1 MFDDLIKSMDAD
13 LIAIF
18 GIDATWSRVGS
29 VTVRCI
35 IDKDVVRA
43 NDYGEVTRNAF
54 ELTMQR
60 PAGTQPAVGDT
71 FTTTDSVYRVDRIEA
86 DDGFIIKMA
95 VSKSS

>member
-18 GIDATWSRVGS
+18 GTAATWGGNA
-29 VTVRCI
+29 VTVI
-35 IDKDVVRA
+35 LDKDVVRA